1 MAKRSRQA
9 RRQALQR
16 QTQVVEIETPPASK
30 ANNLT
35 DEAQTLRRKTVDFIQ
50 EYAYVFKEMRNVIIV
65 TLLMFVVM
73 VGLAYVI

>member
-16 QTQVVEIETPPASK
+16 QTQIIETPPASK
-30 ANNLT
+30 ANNLA
-35 DEAQTLRRKTVDFIQ
+35 DETQTLRRKTVDFIQ
-50 EYAYVFKEMRNVIIV
+50 EYAYVFKELRNVIIV

-73 VGLAYVI
+73 VGLSYVI

>member
-9 RRQALQR
+9 RQQALPR
-16 QTQVVEIETPPASK
+16 QTQLVETPPTPI

-50 EYAYVFKEMRNVIIV
+50 EYAYVFKELRNVVIV
-65 TLLMFVVM
+65 TLLMFAVM
-73 VGLAYVI
+73 VGLAYVV